1 MGRKKDTHTCMYAY
15 GHNISLERYMKN
27 SPPEREIGKWDTIVY
42 SFLPFECCTIYMDY
56 PIKIIND
63 ILKIVNKYSGKDNW
77 K

>member
-1 MGRKKDTHTCMYAY
+1 
-15 GHNISLERYMKN
+15 MKN